1 MVEYNQG
8 DIITMDFN
16 PQKGHEQS
24 GRRPAVILSN
34 DILNHHS
41 SMAFVCP
48 ITNTNK
54 HHPFHIELDDR
65 TETTGVMDYN
75 EYESYWY
82 QKEPLLSKN

>member
-16 PQKGHEQS
+16 PQKGHAQS

-48 ITNTNK
+48 ITNT
-54 HHPFHIELDDR
+54 
-65 TETTGVMDYN
+65 
-75 EYESYWY
+75 S
-82 QKEPLLSKN
+82 EPLPAIQE

>member
-41 SMAFVCP
+41 SKAFVCP
-48 ITNTNK
+48 ITNTN
-54 HHPFHIELDDR
+54 
-65 TETTGVMDYN
+65 
-75 EYESYWY
+75 
-82 QKEPLLSKN
+82 